1 MATVNA
7 ESVRAQALSLPTEQ
21 RAQLAQEL
29 IQSLGPPM
37 PTKEAAGWVA
47 EIERRVAA
55 HDRGEGEAVEW
66 RQSVAELLEQ
76 RRAGRKS

>member
-7 ESVRAQALSLPTEQ
+7 ESVRAQALSLPSEQ
-21 RAQLAQEL
+21 RARLAHEL
-29 IQSLGPPM
+29 IQSLELPATG
-37 PTKEAAGWVA
+37 KEASGWVA

-76 RRAGRKS
+76 RRSGRKP